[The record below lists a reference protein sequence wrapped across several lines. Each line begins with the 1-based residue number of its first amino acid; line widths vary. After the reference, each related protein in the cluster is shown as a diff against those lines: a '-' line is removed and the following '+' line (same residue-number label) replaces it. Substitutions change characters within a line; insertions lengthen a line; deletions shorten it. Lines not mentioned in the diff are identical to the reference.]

1 MNRILDLFLV
11 NCWAMEAG
19 AHRRMMDVLVRH
31 ASGVRLTE
39 EELTA
44 ATGKVERSRAVEMS
58 VANGVASIPIHGVIA
73 HRASAVG
80 RISSRVGTSVEHI
93 RADLQAALDDDA
105 VQAIVL
111 DVDSP
116 GGSVQGLA
124 ELGDEIRAARAKKPI
139 VAHTDGLM
147 ASAAY
152 WLASQADKVVATKSA
167 TVGSIGVIAS
177 VIDQH
182 RALANEGLD
191 PVVVKS
197 TPGKGG
203 VQSTGAIG
211 DADRADLQ
219 REVDAHHAMFVDAVA
234 AGRGIDR
241 AQAEQMADGRVYL
254 GEESKARGL
263 IDAIGPGNAAVRF
276 AKALARAR
284 VEASAAQNP
293 ASADVGPVV
302 AVSTSRD
309 SNHTEQPEQPEPMTT
324 QNDPQPAPAS
334 HAPQASVAMQ
344 EERARAAAITSS
356 ALPEQSALVAQLVA
370 DGVPVAE
377 ALAKL
382 NADLRQR
389 LASAPVQP
397 LSAGNA
403 AKEPA
408 AEAPAARIAAMPE
421 GKDKWA
427 AEFAA
432 SKDLQA
438 EFGTA
443 DRLIAYQQF
452 MHFGL

>member
-1 MNRILDLFLV
+1 MSRILDLFLV

-44 ATGKVERSRAVEMS
+44 ATGKPDRLRAVEMT
-58 VANGVASIPIHGVIA
+58 VNNGVASIPIHGVIA

-93 RADLQAALDDDA
+93 RADLQAALDDES

-124 ELGDEIRAARAKKPI
+124 ELGDELRAARERKPI

-152 WLASQADKVVATKSA
+152 WLASQADKVVATRSA
-167 TVGSIGVIAS
+167 TVGSVGVIAS

-182 RALANEGLD
+182 RALANEGFD

-219 REVDAHHAMFVDAVA
+219 REVDAHHAMFVEAVA
-234 AGRGIDR
+234 EGRRIS
-241 AQAEQMADGRVYL
+241 AEQAATLADGRVYL
-254 GEESKARGL
+254 GDEAKAKGF
-263 IDAIGPGNAAVRF
+263 IDAIGPTNAAVRF
-276 AKALARAR
+276 ARALARGRA
-284 VEASAAQNP
+284 EASAAQKP
-293 ASADVGPVV
+293 TSAEAAPV
-302 AVSTSRD
+302 VSTSEPQ
-309 SNHTEQPEQPEPMTT
+309 SEPMTQT
-324 QNDPQPAPAS
+324 DPKTVAPAPATVAA
-334 HAPQASVAMQ
+334 APATQAAPAAPTAQ
-344 EERARAAAITSS
+344 DERARAAAIV
-356 ALPEQSALVAQLVA
+356 AAAIPEQAALVAQLVS
-370 DGVPVAE
+370 DGVPIADAMVR
-377 ALAKL
+377 L

-389 LASAPVQP
+389 LASAPAKP
-397 LSAGNA
+397 LSGGNTDPQPQVP
-403 AKEPA
+403 ES
-408 AEAPAARIAAMPE
+408 ARLAAMPE
-421 GKDKWA
+421 GKAKWEA
-427 AEFAA
+427 QFAA
-432 SKDLQA
+432 DKDLQA

-443 DRLIAYQQF
+443 ERFVAYQQL
-452 MHFGL
+452 MVVGL

>member
-1 MNRILDLFLV
+1 MTRILDLFLV

-19 AHRRMMDVLVRH
+19 AHRRMMDILVRH

-44 ATGKVERSRAVEMS
+44 ATGKPDRLRAVEMS
-58 VANGVASIPIHGVIA
+58 VTNGVASIPIHGVIA

-80 RISSRVGTSVEHI
+80 RVSSRVGTSVEHI
-93 RADLQAALDDDA
+93 RADLQAAIEDDA

-124 ELGDEIRAARAKKPI
+124 ELGDEIRAARSKKPI

-182 RALANEGLD
+182 RALANEGFD

-241 AQAEQMADGRVYL
+241 AQAEQLADGRVYL

-302 AVSTSRD
+302 AVSTGVE
-309 SNHTEQPEQPEPMTT
+309 SNHPKQPEPMTT
-324 QNDPQPAPAS
+324 QNEPQPAPAS

-443 DRLIAYQQF
+443 DRFIAYQQF

>member
-93 RADLQAALDDDA
+93 RADLQDALDDDA

-116 GGSVQGLA
+116 GGSVQGIA
-124 ELGDEIRAARAKKPI
+124 ELGDEIRAARSKKPI

-182 RALANEGLD
+182 RAFANEGFD

-241 AQAEQMADGRVYL
+241 AQAEQLADGRVYL

-263 IDAIGPGNAAVRF
+263 IDAIGPSNAAVRF

-293 ASADVGPVV
+293 ASADDGPVV
-302 AVSTSRD
+302 AVSTGVE
-309 SNHTEQPEQPEPMTT
+309 SNHPKQPEPMTT

-334 HAPQASVAMQ
+334 PASQASVAMQ
-344 EERARAAAITSS
+344 EERARAAAITAS
-356 ALPEQSALVAQLVA
+356 ALPEQAALVAKLVA

-377 ALAKL
+377 AIAKL

-403 AKEPA
+403 AKEPE

-421 GKDKWA
+421 GKEKWA

-443 DRLIAYQQF
+443 DRFVAYQQF